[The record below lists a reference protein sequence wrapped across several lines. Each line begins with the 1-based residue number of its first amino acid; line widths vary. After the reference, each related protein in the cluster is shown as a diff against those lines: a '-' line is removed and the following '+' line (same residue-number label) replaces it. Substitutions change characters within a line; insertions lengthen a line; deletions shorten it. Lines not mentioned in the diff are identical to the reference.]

1 MIKDLGVA
9 KKILGMK
16 IRRDQCADKL
26 YLSQIK
32 YTDKVFK
39 FFGMQDCKR
48 GSTLFTSHF
57 RLSSAS
63 SLKTKEEKEHML
75 GVLYTSAVGSIIY
88 DMVCIHPY
96 ISHDISVVNRFMET
110 C

>member
-1 MIKDLGVA
+1 
-9 KKILGMK
+9 
-16 IRRDQCADKL
+16 
-26 YLSQIK
+26 
-32 YTDKVFK
+32 
-39 FFGMQDCKR
+39 
-48 GSTLFTSHF
+48 
-57 RLSSAS
+57 
-63 SLKTKEEKEHML
+63 ML